1 LSVGTLLRAVRAP
14 SLTAGAMPVLTAN
27 ALVAYQGFPVDGA
40 ALALTLAGM
49 IAAQSGVNLVNDVFD
64 DKSGLDADP
73 EFADSVFPLGSRVI
87 QQGTMSRRGVALLA
101 AVCFTIAAVCGL
113 ILDQRHPGHV
123 VLRFAIVGAVLG
135 FFYTAPP
142 IAIAYRGV
150 GEPITFLLFGP
161 IAGMGAYYVQ
171 TGIFDSTALLLS
183 SIVGLL
189 AMAILFLHHF
199 PQYEADRRHGKKT
212 PIVRLGPVA
221 AGRWVPWILGAPYLL
236 VLAGVATRVLPLAT
250 LLFLSTLPW
259 SVRVARTALARAA
272 EPRPMSRAVGNVL
285 LVHFV
290 GGLAITLA
298 LWLA

>member
-1 LSVGTLLRAVRAP
+1 MNAGTLLRAVRAP

-27 ALVAYQGFPVDGA
+27 ALVAYQGFPVDGG
-40 ALALTLAGM
+40 ALALTLVGM
-49 IAAQSGVNLVNDVFD
+49 IAAQSGVNLVNDYFD

-87 QQGTMSRRGVALLA
+87 QRGTMSRRGVAVFA
-101 AVCFTIAAVCGL
+101 VVCFAIAAAAGWV
-113 ILDQRHPGHV
+113 LDQRHPGNV
-123 VLRFAIVGAVLG
+123 VLRFAIVGALLG

-142 IAIAYRGV
+142 IKIAYRGV

-171 TGIFDSTALLLS
+171 TGLFDSTALLLS

-221 AGRWVPWILGAPYLL
+221 AGRWVPWILSAPYLL
-236 VLAGVATRVLPLAT
+236 LLVGVERARRAHRARPRRRAAADEPRRRQRPPRPLRGWARDHARPLAR
-250 LLFLSTLPW
+250 LESP
-259 SVRVARTALARAA
+259 RV
-272 EPRPMSRAVGNVL
+272 
-285 LVHFV
+285 
-290 GGLAITLA
+290 
-298 LWLA
+298 